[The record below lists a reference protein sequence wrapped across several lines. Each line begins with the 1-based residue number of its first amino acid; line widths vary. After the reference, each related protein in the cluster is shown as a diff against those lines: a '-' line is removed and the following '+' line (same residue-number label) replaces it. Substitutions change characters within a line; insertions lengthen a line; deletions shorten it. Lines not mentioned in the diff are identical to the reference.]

1 MIESIIFTPDECN
14 YIKSFWN
21 DDNSIESGGNQL
33 ARLGDNIITIKS
45 DCSGHLNYFDKH
57 HELFNFVS
65 TRIKKINVN
74 KISLTIKIT
83 KYVEGDYFLPHT
95 DFEHYETGELSRTLV
110 IQLSESSD
118 YIGGDLIIENV
129 KQTRSIGAC
138 ITIKAS
144 QLHEVTKITA
154 GTRYGLVIFLLNEDM
169 GFSKTII

>member
-1 MIESIIFTPDECN
+1 MESVIFTPDECN

-21 DDNSIESGGNQL
+21 DTNNIESGGNQL
-33 ARLGDNIITIKS
+33 VRLGDDIITIKS
-45 DCSGHLNYFDKH
+45 ECSSHLNYFDKH
-57 HELFNFVS
+57 HDLFNFVS

-83 KYVEGDYFLPHT
+83 KYVEGDYFLPHR
-95 DFEHYETGELSRTLV
+95 DFEHYEAGELSRTLV

-129 KQTRSIGAC
+129 KQSRNIGEC

-144 QLHEVTKITA
+144 QLHEVTKITS
-154 GTRYGLVIFLLNEDM
+154 GVRYGLVIFLLNGDM
-169 GFSKTII
+169 MFSQTMI